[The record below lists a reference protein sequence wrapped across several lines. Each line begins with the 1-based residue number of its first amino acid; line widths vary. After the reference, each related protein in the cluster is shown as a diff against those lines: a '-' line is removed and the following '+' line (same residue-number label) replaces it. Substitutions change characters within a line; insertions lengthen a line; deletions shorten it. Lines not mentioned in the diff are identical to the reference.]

1 MTFEQLNNNILYEDT
16 SSDEDLSDNE
26 FNVDKCLQNITS
38 SNITMSQLQY
48 LIKNLQDFKESKQIM
63 KLDDNSL
70 LSIQLAQDL
79 ELAKELANNIGDSS
93 LLSMQLAQDLELA
106 KELDNSIEPI
116 QQPRRYSKLTTALLS
131 QKF

>member
-1 MTFEQLNNNILYEDT
+1 MTSEQLNDNILYEDT

-38 SNITMSQLQY
+38 SNITMTQLHY
-48 LIKNLQDFKESKQIM
+48 LIKKLQDFKESKQNII
-63 KLDDNSL
+63 LDNDSL
-70 LSIQLAQDL
+70 SVQLAQDL
-79 ELAKELANNIGDSS
+79 ELAKELSNNIDDKS
-93 LLSMQLAQDLELA
+93 LLAIQLAQDSELA
-106 KELDNSIEPI
+106 KELSNNMEPI